1 MTFWGLSNGRVYGV
15 FSVHT
20 PCIFV
25 SSSTVSNCLD
35 QKPMAR
41 GPGWVEQRPRLT
53 PAWPGLQSPQLHVTV
68 VCWAGIDHLLALRQQ
83 DRMIQVIFFPNDQKT
98 NSYHSETP
106 WCQAYKNLCHRVDLI
121 QDFSS
126 CPNVGNKFLS
136 KLYIAELFAIVA

>member
-1 MTFWGLSNGRVYGV
+1 MVF

-35 QKPMAR
+35 QKPMAW
-41 GPGWVEQRPRLT
+41 GAGWVEQRPRLT
-53 PAWPGLQSPQLHVTV
+53 LA
-68 VCWAGIDHLLALRQQ
+68 WAGSAEPTVPCHVVRRAGPDHLLALRQQ
-83 DRMIQVIFFPNDQKT
+83 DGVIQVIFFPNDQKT

-126 CPNVGNKFLS
+126 CPNVEDKFLL
-136 KLYIAELFAIVA
+136 KLYIVELFAIVA